1 MASETGSGPQRG
13 GKNIVIR
20 SDASGVPSGDEKTK
34 ESVKEKRRRE
44 EALLSEMIS
53 LYCRKRHGSRGELCG
68 ECRELAAYAYERIEK
83 CPFTQ
88 TKTFCS
94 ACPVHCYRR
103 QMREKIKEVMRF
115 SGPRM
120 LLSHPV
126 WALKHAAVTLR
137 QKRKQK
143 KQQGGRL

>member
-1 MASETGSGPQRG
+1 MSGS
-13 GKNIVIR
+13 VIP
-20 SDASGVPSGDEKTK
+20 GVPSGDGKTK
-34 ESVKEKRRRE
+34 ESVEEKRRRE
-44 EALLSEMIS
+44 EALLNEMIR
-53 LYCRKRHGSRGELCG
+53 LYCRKRHGSRGELCD
-68 ECRELAAYAYERIEK
+68 ECRELAAYAHERIEK

-120 LLSHPV
+120 LIYHPIM
-126 WALKHAAVTLR
+126 AIRHMAATIK
-137 QKRKQK
+137 QKRKTEK
-143 KQQGGRL
+143 RRSRV

>member
-1 MASETGSGPQRG
+1 M
-13 GKNIVIR
+13 IR

-68 ECRELAAYAYERIEK
+68 ECRELAAYAHERIEK

-120 LLSHPV
+120 LLIHPL

-137 QKRKQK
+137 EKRKQK
-143 KQQGGRL
+143 KQEGGRL

>member
-1 MASETGSGPQRG
+1 MSGS
-13 GKNIVIR
+13 VIP
-20 SDASGVPSGDEKTK
+20 GVPSGDGKTK
-34 ESVKEKRRRE
+34 ESVEEKRRRE
-44 EALLSEMIS
+44 EALLNEMIR
-53 LYCRKRHGSRGELCG
+53 LYCRKRHASRSGLCE
-68 ECRELAAYAYERIEK
+68 ECRELAAYAHERIEK

-120 LLSHPV
+120 LIYHPIM
-126 WALKHAAVTLR
+126 AIRHMAATIK
-137 QKRKQK
+137 QKRKTEK
-143 KQQGGRL
+143 RRSRV

>member
-1 MASETGSGPQRG
+1 M
-13 GKNIVIR
+13 IR

-120 LLSHPV
+120 LLSHPL
-126 WALKHAAVTLR
+126 WALKHAAVTFR